1 MKTINS
7 GLNSQFCNN
16 GEWSSSVANKFTSPA
31 TKTSHAT
38 HTPRGAHHLAS
49 LSFPLFLKKPLS
61 CRWGFN
67 RIERFSVRFWSSI
80 LDLKIF
86 EFKIRKTNLL
96 WVSEIEACDQRCF
109 DLYIFD
115 LLVEYGDYTKKLK
128 GQKHG
133 QRMIMISLLNSVY
146 CKVHSCLWN
155 AF

>member
-7 GLNSQFCNN
+7 GINSQFCNN

-38 HTPRGAHHLAS
+38 HTPPRRAS

-96 WVSEIEACDQRCF
+96 WVSEIEACDQRCY
-109 DLYIFD
+109 LYIFD
-115 LLVEYGDYTKKLK
+115 LFLTLVIIRRNWKTKN
-128 GQKHG
+128 
-133 QRMIMISLLNSVY
+133 MDNEW
-146 CKVHSCLWN
+146 LW
-155 AF
+155 FLY